1 MPASTHK
8 LSRQQKAILLAIYER
23 YEADPRS
30 FGLPAWGISWHP
42 RQTYNDPATLALPA
56 YGYDKRGHLS
66 PSAQASLARALRCL
80 EARGL
85 VQRRNYVSGGRRTT
99 SVRLLP
105 PGLAVLQATGAVG
118 PDVDPEI
125 AKAIA
130 TTQADLKANFDRFLA
145 EGGRLLRPR
154 NG

>member
-1 MPASTHK
+1 MPVSTQK

-23 YEADPRS
+23 YETDPGS
-30 FGLPAWGISWHP
+30 AALPAWGIPWHP
-42 RQTYNDPATLALPA
+42 RRAFNDPAALALPA
-56 YGYDKRGHLS
+56 YGYFKRDHLS
-66 PSAQASLARALRCL
+66 PTAQASLSRALRRL

-85 VQRRNYVSGGRRTT
+85 VQRKNCISDGHHTT

-118 PDVDPEI
+118 PEVSPEV

-130 TTQADLKANFDRFLA
+130 TTQADLDANFARFLA
-145 EGGRLLRPR
+145 EGGRL
-154 NG
+154 